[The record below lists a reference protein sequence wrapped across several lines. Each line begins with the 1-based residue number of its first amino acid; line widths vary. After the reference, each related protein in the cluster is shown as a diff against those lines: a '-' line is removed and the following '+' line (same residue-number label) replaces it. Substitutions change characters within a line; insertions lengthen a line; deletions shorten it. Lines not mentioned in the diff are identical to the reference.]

1 MEVKFL
7 KETFVDFR
15 TVKEQVSMK
24 DVLDHYKIE
33 LRQVSNISLRGK
45 CPLPTHSSG
54 NSTQS
59 FNVNTEKNVWA
70 CQSSSCVEARDGRK
84 GGNVL
89 DFVSVMEN
97 CSVRDAA
104 LKLQNWFLVPT
115 PPAGRQEKK
124 KTEIKQTPEQRVAEK
139 NPDVIEEVNA
149 PLAFVLKGIDSTHPY
164 LKERGIEEETAKHF
178 GVGFFPGR
186 GSMAGRLVIPIA
198 NERGELVAYAGR
210 SLDQSE
216 PKYKFPAGFKKS
228 EVLFNLNHVLALPQ
242 KGSDLVI
249 VVEGFFDCIKVQ
261 QAGLPSVV
269 ALMGSSLSE
278 TQEKFLCQFPRII
291 LFLDGDPAG
300 REATAVIA
308 SRLMFKTFVKVVS
321 LGDGKQPDQLSSDEI
336 KNILL

>member
-104 LKLQNWFLVPT
+104 LRLQNWFLVPT
-115 PPAGRQEKK
+115 PPAGQQEKK
-124 KTEIKQTPEQRVAEK
+124 KTEIKETPEQRAEK

-210 SLDQSE
+210 AIDQSE

-228 EVLFNLNHVLALPQ
+228 EVLFNLNRVLLFHRR
-242 KGSDLVI
+242 GVI
-249 VVEGFFDCIKVQ
+249 
-261 QAGLPSVV
+261 
-269 ALMGSSLSE
+269 SSLLLRDSS
-278 TQEKFLCQFPRII
+278 
-291 LFLDGDPAG
+291 
-300 REATAVIA
+300 IA
-308 SRLMFKTFVKVVS
+308 
-321 LGDGKQPDQLSSDEI
+321 
-336 KNILL
+336 

>member
-1 MEVKFL
+1 
-7 KETFVDFR
+7 
-15 TVKEQVSMK
+15 MK
-24 DVLDHYKIE
+24 DVLDRYKIE
-33 LRQVSNISLRGK
+33 LRQVSKTSLRGK
-45 CPLPTHSSG
+45 CPLPTHSSA
-54 NSTQS
+54 NSPQS
-59 FNVNTEKNVWA
+59 FNVNSEKNIWA

-104 LKLQNWFLVPT
+104 LKLQNWFRRT
-115 PPAGRQEKK
+115 PPARQQEKK
-124 KTEIKQTPEQRVAEK
+124 KTEIKETPEQRVAEK

-210 SLDQSE
+210 AIDETE
-216 PKYKFPAGFKKS
+216 PKYKLPAGFKKS
-228 EVLFNLNHVLALPQ
+228 EVLFNLHRVLLLPKESQ
-242 KGSDLVI
+242 TLVI
-249 VVEGFFDCIKVQ
+249 VVEGFFDCMKVQ
-261 QAGLPSVV
+261 QAGLPFVV
-269 ALMGSSLSE
+269 ALMGSFMSE
-278 TQEKFLCQFPRII
+278 PQEKFLCQFPRVL

-300 REATAVIA
+300 QTATGDIA
-308 SRLMFKTFVKVVS
+308 ARLMFQTFVKVIRLS
-321 LGDGKQPDQLSSDEI
+321 KGIQPDQLSSEEI
-336 KNILL
+336 KNLLL